1 MSASV
6 IAPHPFDQPAVLDAD
21 EMHRLKNT
29 PISVPDWLV
38 AKLNDAARTYR
49 HQDFPAAIYG
59 TWTDDRKRVELITL
73 ASRRGLDLTTPQGYA
88 AAERLLPP
96 YDSRLVQDE
105 GERQR
110 YYAQGWAETPDGV
123 KAAENAYQERIAY
136 QAAMRAKDDL
146 TLGEK
151 AKAELEAAEDAA
163 EDHVL
168 DVQPVKRGRPK
179 AVTAAS

>member
-38 AKLNDAARTYR
+38 SKLNDAARSYR
-49 HQDFPAAIYG
+49 YQPFPAALYG
-59 TWTDDRKRVELITL
+59 SWTEDRKRVELITI
-73 ASRRGLDLTTPQGYA
+73 ASRRGLDLTKPQDYA
-88 AAERLLPP
+88 TAERLLPP
-96 YDSRLVQDE
+96 FDSRLVKDE
-105 GERQR
+105 GERAR
-110 YYAQGWAETPDGV
+110 YVEQGWAETPDGV

-136 QAAMRAKDDL
+136 QAAVRAKDDL
-146 TLGEK
+146 SLGEK
-151 AKAELEAAEDAA
+151 AKAELEAAEDAS

-168 DVQPVKRGRPK
+168 DVQPTRKPGKVRP
-179 AVTAAS
+179 VTA